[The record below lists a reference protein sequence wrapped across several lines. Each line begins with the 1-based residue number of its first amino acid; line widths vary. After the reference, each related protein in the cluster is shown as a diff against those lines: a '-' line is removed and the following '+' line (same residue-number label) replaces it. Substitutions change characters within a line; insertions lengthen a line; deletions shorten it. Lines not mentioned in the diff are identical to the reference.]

1 MMAGTHPVFTSKFNH
16 ASKVQFSMQRIFVI
30 LALGTMLLLMGNA
43 PAPYY
48 ACQGKAAGDACT
60 YGYGGAACSSNRGVC
75 TISTSFTDNPS
86 TADLNESLICVTK

>member
-1 MMAGTHPVFTSKFNH
+1 
-16 ASKVQFSMQRIFVI
+16 MQRIFVI

-60 YGYGGAACSSNRGVC
+60 YGYGGSACSTNRGVC
-75 TISTSFTDNPS
+75 TISSS
-86 TADLNESLICVTK
+86 SGWRGISLSSITITCPRTFINS

>member
-1 MMAGTHPVFTSKFNH
+1 
-16 ASKVQFSMQRIFVI
+16 MQRIFVI

-60 YGYGGAACSSNRGVC
+60 YGYGGAACSRS
-75 TISTSFTDNPS
+75 
-86 TADLNESLICVTK
+86 